1 MNEGRFLRNEGPPSV
16 GREIHY
22 GGPTKPNPRKATVF
36 VSSRES
42 PGPGRNDDRGGF
54 RRPGQDRFEGRPEKA
69 TPGDDDADDG
79 CRGDRVPLHRLFP
92 QALRQGV
99 ETFALKLRPVLD
111 CRALRPGDWSC
122 LCVQRGPG
130 PWSPVPTSSAVLA

>member
-1 MNEGRFLRNEGPPSV
+1 MKGRRVWEERSTTEVPQSPTHERQRSLSV
-16 GREIHY
+16 AGRVQV
-22 GGPTKPNPRKATVF
+22 T
-36 VSSRES
+36 
-42 PGPGRNDDRGGF
+42 GRNDDRGGF

-69 TPGDDDADDG
+69 TPGDDEADDG

-92 QALRQGV
+92 KALRQGV

-111 CRALRPGDWSC
+111 RRALRPGDGSC

-130 PWSPVPTSSAVLA
+130 PWSLVPASTAVLA